1 MASLKFKKTYK
12 QGGGD
17 YTTIVNGKEVNIMKQ
32 YRSNTWVA
40 QTSCGDIDIE
50 RDKLESIRYMLEQI
64 EAKHKLV
71 NEINELEKKAMGLL
85 SYSELKLINK
95 EIDRKLEYFT
105 EAEKEAFFGERYKE
119 IIFN

>member
-1 MASLKFKKTYK
+1 
-12 QGGGD
+12 
-17 YTTIVNGKEVNIMKQ
+17 
-32 YRSNTWVA
+32 
-40 QTSCGDIDIE
+40 
-50 RDKLESIRYMLEQI
+50 
-64 EAKHKLV
+64 
-71 NEINELEKKAMGLL
+71 MGLL